1 VIDSAEP
8 TSRPTYVNFD
18 LARSSALAAE
28 RFALAVT
35 ALAVGFLPLVIPA
48 GPANVAP
55 IDGFIA
61 LAIGACVLWAGTVG
75 WRWRFPYA
83 VPCGLLLAGGAL
95 GALIGPV
102 PRAGLVALVQDIVLL
117 LWCWAV
123 ANIGHSA
130 RNLRILLATWAYS
143 GIGWAVLAFV
153 GLATGSRVLS
163 GQIDRQGSRVQATLA
178 DPSYAA
184 NYFLITMM
192 IIWATRR
199 PRRRLVRLATYGLL
213 LAAIASTGSNS
224 GMVGVVVAFV
234 VAGLLGAYRRFGGRV
249 AVVLLALVA
258 LAGLVAVSKV
268 SVGNL
273 QNAAHESRFVVLREG
288 LGRSTDSADQ
298 RQMILHES
306 ARLWREG
313 SPLGEGPVS
322 TEPRIDRQ
330 MGSLVKEAHD
340 DYFAALL
347 ERGAIG
353 FVGVLLLVAAL
364 ILRGFSVATVKLRR
378 SVAEVL
384 VRPNALVGAVAATLV
399 AGTVYELLH
408 VRHVW
413 ALFAFIAA
421 SYTWGRG
428 NDGT

>member
-1 VIDSAEP
+1 VIDSAAP
-8 TSRPTYVNFD
+8 TSHPTYVRLGVAQSN
-18 LARSSALAAE
+18 ALAAE

-35 ALAVGFLPLVIPA
+35 ALAIGFLPLAIPA

-61 LAIGACVLWAGTVG
+61 LAIGAGALWGGTVG

-83 VPCGLLLAGGAL
+83 VPVGLLLVGGAL

-102 PRAGLVALVQDIVLL
+102 PNAGLVALGQDIVLL
-117 LWCWAV
+117 LWCWTV

-130 RNLRILLATWAYS
+130 RNLRILLTTWAYS

-153 GLATGSRVLS
+153 GLATGSTMLS
-163 GQIDRQGSRVQATLA
+163 GQIERQGSRVQATLA

-199 PRRRLVRLATYGLL
+199 PHRRLFRLAAYGLL

-234 VAGLLGAYRRFGGRV
+234 VAGLLGAYRRFGGHF

-258 LAGLVAVSKV
+258 LAGLVVVSKV
-268 SVGNL
+268 SLTNV
-273 QNAAHESRFVVLREG
+273 QNDAHESRFVVLREG
-288 LGRSTDSADQ
+288 VGRSPDSADQ
-298 RQMILHES
+298 RKGILRES
-306 ARLWREG
+306 VRLWREG

-322 TEPRIDRQ
+322 TEPRIDRE

-364 ILRGFSVATVKLRR
+364 ILRGFSVGTVKLRR

-413 ALFAFIAA
+413 ALFAFVAA